1 MHNETSVVAAPS
13 AKQRTQG
20 IPQHKDTLDTDA
32 VKEENRKGRRVTIKH
47 APSTEKVMIGGPKM
61 GQRHRRAERAA
72 TTEQAMSRVRKIETA
87 PVDSDVPTTEEQ
99 GILRARQQP
108 IHALGPPTV
117 IRRPTR
123 ISIGRKTLEPRLSES
138 TSQSAQKSTKPVKG
152 DNCAMR

>member
-99 GILRARQQP
+99 GIL
-108 IHALGPPTV
+108 HALGPPTV